1 MCMGGGGCLFTR
13 TISAAARAAE
23 RATPLGSLASLNVP
37 LKDSNSG
44 SSTSAAST
52 CIRQTIPWHQSLH
65 MARQDEGRCE
75 APVKQVPAGIIM
87 GGGAGV
93 KVELRVGTARWELG
107 GGWGWA

>member
-1 MCMGGGGCLFTR
+1 
-13 TISAAARAAE
+13 
-23 RATPLGSLASLNVP
+23 
-37 LKDSNSG
+37 
-44 SSTSAAST
+44 
-52 CIRQTIPWHQSLH
+52 